1 MFGKIL
7 STVAQH
13 ILLNR
18 NESAR
23 KWRVAKCPT
32 DYLVI
37 LGISSHFEK
46 EMVGTKQQREVVEYN
61 GVTIVAL
68 VGRGKSRILKE
79 LLKLSRLQNEGSM
92 PKGWHDSIEIKKAGS
107 RH

>member
-1 MFGKIL
+1 MLGKIL

-23 KWRVAKCPT
+23 KWRVAKGPT
-32 DYLVI
+32 NYLVI
-37 LGISSHFEK
+37 FGISSHFEK
-46 EMVGTKQQREVVEYN
+46 EMVGTKQQRKVVEYN

-79 LLKLSRLQNEGSM
+79 LLKPSRLQNEGSM
-92 PKGWHDSIEIKKAGS
+92 PKGWHDSIEI
-107 RH
+107 